1 MAADA
6 KVVVE
11 TLLDDR
17 EFNRGLGGIKT
28 SLKDL
33 KREDGKFDWS
43 GLARGSEASR
53 ALSASLV
60 ETGGTLTA
68 GLTVPLVAAGAAAV
82 ATASGFDDAMAQVKG
97 ALGDPQADMEA
108 LRDLALDLG
117 ASTVFSATEAGQAMV
132 ELAKGGMTEAQI
144 KGGALQASMDLAAA
158 GSMELADAAN
168 ATVQAMGA
176 FGLSAGDAGSIAD
189 ALAGAANASSADV
202 SDLTQ
207 ALSQCAAQ
215 AKLSGWS
222 IQDTAA
228 ALALFADHGI
238 KGSDAGTSL
247 KTMLQ
252 RLAAP
257 TDESARAMEEL
268 GLSAYDAEGRFR
280 PMAQIAQEMRERLGG
295 LSEAQRNAALQ
306 TIFGS
311 DASRAAQIL
320 MESGA
325 DGLAKYTAATNDST
339 AAESMAAAQKG
350 SLSWALEEL
359 SGSVE
364 TLAIR
369 FGDKL
374 APFVEAAAGAI
385 SAAADAF
392 SNLDDGVQTA
402 IVGVA
407 ALLAA
412 LGPVLMVAGGFLAV
426 LPGIVEGAGVLGA
439 ALGIAAPAAEG
450 AAVGLGGMVGAALP
464 FVAAIGAVV
473 AALVYCWNTSESFRD
488 SVTASAESIAASVG
502 SAWERLQPYVQAAA
516 DILAGTLIPL
526 VQSAA
531 ELVGGVFAAAFSTAA
546 GLIGAAMQVITGAV
560 QVAVG
565 TIETVVGVFVGVFTS
580 DWSMAASGAESVMN
594 GLSSVLAGIMNGIA
608 SGIEGALNIVGS
620 AFSGTFNLVMS
631 TVSGAMD
638 SVANAIDDRIGG
650 AKRIVSDGLR
660 NISGFFSSLKLE
672 FPKIKLPH
680 FSVSGSFSLNP
691 PSVPTLGIDWYAT
704 GGYFDKPSIIGVGE
718 KGGEHLLNEHHI
730 DALAER
736 IGGSGARAS
745 DELLAEAVAELRAV
759 RAFLEGMA
767 LTTDTGA
774 VIATFAPD
782 MERELAKRA
791 GHAQRHMNRRLSN
804 G

>member
-6 KVVVE
+6 SVVVE
-11 TLLDDR
+11 ALLDDR

-28 SLKDL
+28 SLRDL
-33 KREDGKFDWS
+33 RKEDGKFDWS

-97 ALGDPQADMEA
+97 ALGDPKADMAA

-158 GSMELADAAN
+158 GNMALADAAN

-176 FGLSAGDAGSIAD
+176 FGLEAEDAGSIAD

-222 IQDTAA
+222 IQDTTA

-268 GLSAYDAEGRFR
+268 GLSAYDAEGRFK
-280 PMAQIAQEMRERLGG
+280 PMAQIAQEMKDRLGG

-325 DGLAKYTAATNDST
+325 DGLAKYTEATNDST
-339 AAESMAAAQKG
+339 AAETMAAAQKG

-374 APFVEAAAGAI
+374 APFVERAAGAL

-392 SNLDDGVQTA
+392 SNLDDGTQTA
-402 IVGVA
+402 IA
-407 ALLAA
+407 AGAAFLAL
-412 LGPVLMVAGGFLAV
+412 LGPVLMAAGGFLAI
-426 LPGIVEGAGVLGA
+426 LPGISSGVGVLA
-439 ALGIAAPAAEG
+439 EMLGIAAPAAEAG
-450 AAVGLGGMVGAALP
+450 AAGLGGLVGAAGP
-464 FVAAIGAVV
+464 FVAIIAAVV
-473 AALVYCWNTSESFRD
+473 AALVYCWNTSESFRA
-488 SVTASAESIAASVG
+488 SVTESAASIIASVSG
-502 SAWERLQPYVQAAA
+502 AWEQLQPYAQGAAT
-516 DILAGTLIPL
+516 ILSGTLIPL
-526 VQSAA
+526 IQSAA

-546 GLIGAAMQVITGAV
+546 GIIGAAMQMVAGIV
-560 QVAVG
+560 QTAVG
-565 TIETVVGVFVGVFTS
+565 TVEMIVGVFVGVFTG
-580 DWSMAASGAESVMN
+580 DWSMAAAGAESVMN
-594 GLSSVLAGIMNGIA
+594 GLASILAGIMNGIA
-608 SGIEGALNIVGS
+608 SAIEGVLNIVGS
-620 AFSGTFNLVMS
+620 AFSGTFNLVAS

-638 SVANAIDDRIGG
+638 SVASVIDDQIGG
-650 AKRIVSDGLR
+650 AQRVVSDGLR
-660 NISGFFSSLKLE
+660 AISGFFSGLKLE

-680 FSVSGSFSLNP
+680 FSISGGFSIDP
-691 PSVPTLGIDWYAT
+691 PSVPSFGIDWYAT

-759 RAFLEGMA
+759 RAFLEDMA

-774 VIATFAPD
+774 VIAAFAPG